1 MQKELSCHQKGR
13 GFVSLDTSSF
23 GTENHITGKLYRNMR
38 ILLIM
43 RSFFV
48 AVFASLTLQATW
60 AQTPHNLQK
69 REAEDMRTVRI
80 LAVGN
85 SFAIDAMESPLY
97 DIAQASGIRLI
108 LGNACQAGYSL
119 QNHWNGLVTNL
130 DILEYRK
137 CEDRHYDVTKGYT
150 LNDIL
155 ADEPWDYIT
164 FQQTSYL
171 AGFCETYEPHLTN
184 LIEELGKR
192 VTNPQV
198 KYGFYMIWAYG
209 QNSTSENFYRYDH
222 NQMTMYDSIVNA
234 TSKAMQEHPQLEFLI
249 PTGTAIQNMRTSFV
263 GDNLTRDGAHLTVDM
278 GRSIAAY
285 TWFATL
291 FGTELMMQNNF
302 IPNCLN
308 ECTTRMAKKC
318 VVSAL
323 ESPYSITPQTYTNYT
338 GDNSI
343 AHTDINLNFSFD
355 GTQTE
360 GWNDVN
366 LHHTLTAGFK
376 DSQGRDCGI
385 VLQCN
390 SPFGSA
396 NTAGPQNTDTSLDM
410 PTSVSETALW
420 GYGEGQFNNDPQTPT
435 TTLHFTHLNKTLA
448 YDFTFFSS
456 RAYATDNRETQFTL
470 IGTEKKTATLNASN
484 NTSQTTT
491 ITDILSDTNGCI
503 TLIVQAG
510 PKNDN
515 PYKFYY
521 LNALKISPHKPSASA
536 ITSPKQST
544 ALKVNK
550 DKHIYIKNGDQLF
563 TLDGKRIK

>member
-1 MQKELSCHQKGR
+1 
-13 GFVSLDTSSF
+13 
-23 GTENHITGKLYRNMR
+23 MR
-38 ILLIM
+38 YFFIVILAFLI
-43 RSFFV
+43 SQV
-48 AVFASLTLQATW
+48 TW
-60 AQTPHNLQK
+60 AQNLYNLQNE
-69 REAEDMRTVRI
+69 EAEDVQTIRI

-119 QNHWNGLVTNL
+119 QNHWAGLVTNL
-130 DILEYRK
+130 YNLEYRK
-137 CEDRHYDVTKGYT
+137 CKDRHYNVTKGHT

-171 AGFCETYEPHLTN
+171 AGFYETYNPYLTF
-184 LIEELGKR
+184 LIEELKKR
-192 VTNPQV
+192 TSNSEV
-198 KYGFYMIWAYG
+198 KFGFYMIWAYG
-209 QNSTSENFYRYDH
+209 QNSTSENFYRYNH
-222 NQMTMYDSIVNA
+222 NQITMYNSIVNA
-234 TSKAMQEHPQLEFLI
+234 TNKAMQEHPQLEFLI
-249 PTGTAIQNMRTSFV
+249 PRGTAIQNMRTSYV
-263 GDNLTRDGAHLTVDM
+263 GDNLTRDGAHLTEDM
-278 GRSIAAY
+278 GRSIAAF

-302 IPNCLN
+302 IPNNLN
-308 ECTTRMAKKC
+308 EYTTNTAKNC
-318 VVSAL
+318 VISAL
-323 ESPYSITPQTYTNYT
+323 ERPYSITPQINTDYT

-343 AHTDINLNFSFD
+343 VPADINLNFSFD

-376 DSQGRDCGI
+376 DSQGKDCGI
-385 VLQCN
+385 ILQCN

-396 NTAGPQNTDTSLDM
+396 NTAGPQKTDTSLDM
-410 PTSVSETALW
+410 PASISETALW

-435 TTLHFTHLNKTLA
+435 ATLHFMHLNKTLT

-456 RAYATDNRETQFTL
+456 RAYATDNRETMFTL
-470 IGTEKKTATLNASN
+470 IGTEKKTTTLNASN
-484 NTSQTTT
+484 NTNETTT
-491 ITDILSDTNGCI
+491 ITNIVPDTNGCI

-510 PKNDN
+510 PNNNN

-521 LNALKISPHKPSASA
+521 LNALKISSHKSNANK
-536 ITSPKQST
+536 ITSPISSKHVRAQ
-544 ALKVNK
+544 KVIK
-550 DKHIYIKNGDQLF
+550 DGYIFIEINDKKIA
-563 TLDGKRIK
+563 LDGKRIK